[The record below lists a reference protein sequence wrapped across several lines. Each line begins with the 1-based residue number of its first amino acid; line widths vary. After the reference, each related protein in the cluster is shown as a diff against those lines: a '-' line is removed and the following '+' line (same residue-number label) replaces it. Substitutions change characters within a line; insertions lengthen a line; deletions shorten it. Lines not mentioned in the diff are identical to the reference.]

1 MSSTSPKGFAFVNA
15 EMIVVNAIG
24 GNLTPQQVARFEA
37 DYRVIF
43 GAEFAIPVYDDT
55 PIYIGGSYDPDSG
68 TFSPPPPAEPEPDPI
83 VEETTNDDAPI
94 E

>member
-1 MSSTSPKGFAFVNA
+1 MSYTSPKFYAFVDC
-15 EMIVVNAIG
+15 EMRVVQIIVGALNDAQ
-24 GNLTPQQVARFEA
+24 LAQFEK

-43 GAEFAIPVYDDT
+43 GAEFWIPVYEDI

-68 TFSPPPPAEPEPDPI
+68 AFTPPPSPEPEPEI
-83 VEETTNDDAPI
+83 VEETTNAAAPN

>member
-1 MSSTSPKGFAFVNA
+1 MSPKFYAFVDC
-15 EMIVVNAIG
+15 EMRVVQLIVGALNDSQ
-24 GNLTPQQVARFEA
+24 LARFEA

-68 TFSPPPPAEPEPDPI
+68 TFSLPPTAEPEPDPI
-83 VEETTNDDAPI
+83 VEETTNDGAPI